1 MSEAQGRCQGPSW
14 ALPQDHHREGS
25 PRATQR
31 SKGISEDSEI
41 RELNFL
47 PQPPWAPAA
56 SSAEGVQASVTL
68 DSWAPALLPVS
79 SQPKLP
85 QVPSQT
91 GTGVREVP
99 TLVPRHAGCLSPLN
113 PRTSSRSPRG
123 LGWWSQTT
131 AIISYPP
138 DCQCQLLP
146 GLPLECTFPLFSI
159 CTAVTHPD
167 PIHLLSHLPTS
178 TLALLP
184 SIPHLQPGRGF
195 SEKTQ
200 AITLLSVPQWL
211 HMSSGQKPNS
221 HLWLTRPSLP
231 LSPGS

>member
-1 MSEAQGRCQGPSW
+1 MKHRGGARGPYEPCHRTTIGKG
-14 ALPQDHHREGS
+14 ALGPLKALKGS
-25 PRATQR
+25 Q
-31 SKGISEDSEI
+31 EDSEI

-56 SSAEGVQASVTL
+56 SSAKGVQASVTL

-79 SQPKLP
+79 SYPKLP

-99 TLVPRHAGCLSPLN
+99 TLVPRHAACLSPLN
-113 PRTSSRSPRG
+113 PSTSSRSPHG

-146 GLPLECTFPLFSI
+146 GLPLEHTFPLFSI
-159 CTAVTHPD
+159 CTAVTSPG

-221 HLWLTRPSLP
+221 HLWLARPSLP